1 MDGTFLDLSF
11 VLCETLHSITS
22 SLLESLIN
30 SHALHITAFLY
41 VYFVCLIGY
50 LCQNEGRLAIGVPVL
65 VR

>member
-30 SHALHITAFLY
+30 SPAEAMLVGTGNNTNPNNIACDAY
-41 VYFVCLIGY
+41 VVYYIRILVC
-50 LCQNEGRLAIGVPVL
+50 P
-65 VR
+65 